1 MTWIRINVSDCKRL
15 QRVWFLCLH
24 TDTERPSLISLA
36 VTATSYMDGSQ
47 PFIYRCAP
55 RVTRTGT
62 LIHFD
67 FARNKCRYLA
77 CLVHHLTLDIKGY
90 VVDLLIYRL
99 RQLQLFHCVRN
110 EDARILQLIQ
120 VGKLTND
127 SMNIPIIRKIKSCKT
142 SVTMLNIYMS
152 NNYMKMVTGDR

>member
-1 MTWIRINVSDCKRL
+1 M
-15 QRVWFLCLH
+15 
-24 TDTERPSLISLA
+24 E
-36 VTATSYMDGSQ
+36 GSQ
-47 PFIYRCAP
+47 PFIYRCVP
-55 RVTRTGT
+55 RGTRKGT

-142 SVTMLNIYMS
+142 SVTVTLFSKRLSINMLTS
-152 NNYMKMVTGDR
+152 CFGDRRFEKGAKTASF